1 MFIPPSCFLFRWRNP
16 HVVDVPFGAKSISN
30 GNARIVGRNVG
41 EDFNASIG
49 EHRSVMGS
57 HEIDEAYRD
66 FVNCEDF
73 EASSSLVFGIRTV
86 LRTVTCQ
93 TAPSS
98 GIAAT
103 QP

>member
-1 MFIPPSCFLFRWRNP
+1 MFVPPSCFLFRWRNP

-57 HEIDEAYRD
+57 HEGDIVDDHVKTDY
-66 FVNCEDF
+66 
-73 EASSSLVFGIRTV
+73 
-86 LRTVTCQ
+86 
-93 TAPSS
+93 
-98 GIAAT
+98 GIAAISGSRRVH
-103 QP
+103 PNAFPGE